1 LGIEIHELPRLGRG
15 DEAILEQGMVVT
27 IEPGIYLEGFGGIRI
42 EDEVVVT
49 ARGAVELTNA
59 PREFLEL

>member
-1 LGIEIHELPRLGRG
+1 LGIEIHEMPRLGRG
-15 DEAILEQGMVVT
+15 DKTVLEQGMVVT
-27 IEPGIYLEGFGGIRI
+27 IEPGVYLDGFGGIRI

-49 ARGAVELTNA
+49 AGGAVDLTNA

>member
-1 LGIEIHELPRLGRG
+1 MPRLGRN
-15 DEAILEQGMVVT
+15 ERTVVREGMVVT
-27 IEPGIYLEGFGGIRI
+27 IEPGVYIEGFGGIRI

-49 ARGAVELTNA
+49 AAGAVNLTTA